1 MPLTQTELEVIEQ
14 AFGTGAGAG
23 AEAPNGHTVQGS
35 LNTVVR
41 IGTDMQEYGLTATD
55 LPAAKGAELEEAVVD
70 LRYYRKRLATLFA
83 DDLQDELDAIEL
95 PDGTVLELPNPN

>member
-1 MPLTQTELEVIEQ
+1 MPLTQTELEVIER

-41 IGTDMQEYGLTATD
+41 VGTDMQEYGLTVTE
-55 LPAAKGAELEEAVVD
+55 LPDAKTVELTEAVED
-70 LRYYRKRLATLFA
+70 LRYYRETLATLFA
-83 DDLQDELDAIEL
+83 DDLQDELDAVEL
-95 PDGTVLELPNPN
+95 PDGTVLELPTTD